1 MMKQAK
7 AVNVAIVGGGPGCK
21 AIMDM
26 IFAEKLNQL
35 HMKLIGVA
43 CTDPEAVGYRY
54 AQEKGIYTTR
64 DYRDFYKFKDL
75 NMIIELTG
83 RTEVANEISRTK
95 PEHVRV
101 MDHVG
106 ARLFW
111 DIFQIEEERIAERER
126 TEEALRKARDE
137 LEKRVEERTSEL
149 SESNTLLKREI
160 AERQHAEEELR
171 KINAEL
177 KNFVHIVS
185 HDLKTPIISIRG
197 FSFRLVK
204 VYREKLGERGR
215 KYIEQID
222 ASARR
227 MEALVSDLLELSRIG
242 QVACTF
248 EDVPSLE
255 IVKNVS
261 SGLQDRLKEKGIEL
275 IVADN
280 LPTIY
285 CDRKRIYQV
294 FENLLINAIKFTGRT
309 SNPKIEIGYEDTGSH
324 IQFYLRDNGIGID
337 PDHHRKIFE
346 MFHRVERTRD
356 EEGTG
361 LGLAIVERI
370 VANHGGNVWVE
381 SEKGKGATF
390 YFTLPKA
397 SSLR

>member
-1 MMKQAK
+1 MGESKV
-7 AVNVAIVGGGPGCK
+7 VNVAIVGGGPGCK

-26 IFAEKLNQL
+26 IFAEKLSQL
-35 HMKLIGVA
+35 HMKLIGLA

-54 AQEKGIYTTR
+54 AQEKGIYATR

-75 NMIIELTG
+75 HMIIELTG
-83 RTEVANEISRTK
+83 RKEVANEISRTK
-95 PEHVRV
+95 PDHVGV
-101 MDHVG
+101 MGHVG

-126 TEEALRKARDE
+126 TEEALRKSRDE
-137 LEKRVEERTSEL
+137 LERRVEQRTSEL

-160 AERQHAEEELR
+160 TERRHAEKDLR
-171 KINAEL
+171 KINANLES
-177 KNFVHIVS
+177 FVHIVS
-185 HDLKTPIISIRG
+185 HDLKTPTISIRG
-197 FSFRLVK
+197 FSSRLLK
-204 VYREKLGERGR
+204 NHQEGLGEKGR
-215 KYIEQID
+215 KYVEQID

-242 QVACTF
+242 QVASTF
-248 EDVPSLE
+248 DDVSSLE

-261 SGLQDRLKEKGIEL
+261 SGLQDRLKDEGIKL
-275 IVADN
+275 VVAHN

-294 FENLLINAIKFTGRT
+294 FENLLVNAIKSTRRAD
-309 SNPKIEIGYEDTGSH
+309 NPRIEIGYRDSGSH
-324 IQFYLRDNGIGID
+324 GQFYLRDNGIGID
-337 PDHHRKIFE
+337 PKHHRKIFE
-346 MFHRVERTRD
+346 IFHRVED

-370 VANHGGNVWVE
+370 VASHGGKVWVE

-390 YFTLPKA
+390 YFTLPKR
-397 SSLR
+397 SSPQ

>member
-1 MMKQAK
+1 MMEQSKV
-7 AVNVAIVGGGPGCK
+7 VNVAIVGGGPGCK

-26 IFAEKLNQL
+26 IFAEKLSQL
-35 HMKLIGVA
+35 HMKLMGVA
-43 CTDPEAVGYRY
+43 CTNPEAVGCRY
-54 AQEKGIYTTR
+54 AREKGIYATR

-95 PEHVRV
+95 PDRVRV

-137 LEKRVEERTSEL
+137 LERRVEERTSEL

-160 AERQHAEEELR
+160 TERRHAEEDLR
-171 KINAEL
+171 KINTDL
-177 KNFVHIVS
+177 KSFVHIIS
-185 HDLKTPIISIRG
+185 HDLKTPTISIRG
-197 FSFRLVK
+197 FSSRLLK
-204 VYREKLGERGR
+204 NYQEQLGERGR
-215 KYIEQID
+215 KYVEQID

-242 QVACTF
+242 QVASTF
-248 EDVPSLE
+248 EDVSSLE
-255 IVKNVS
+255 LVKNVS
-261 SGLQDRLKEKGIEL
+261 SNLQNRLKEKGIKL
-275 IVADN
+275 VVAHN

-294 FENLLINAIKFTGRT
+294 FENLLINAIKFTRRT
-309 SNPKIEIGYEDTGSH
+309 DNPKIEIGYQDRGSDG
-324 IQFYLRDNGIGID
+324 QFYLKDNGIGID
-337 PDHHRKIFE
+337 PEHHRKIFE
-346 MFHRVERTRD
+346 IFHRVERIED

-361 LGLAIVERI
+361 LGLTIVERI
-370 VANHGGNVWVE
+370 VASHGGKVWVE

-390 YFTLPKA
+390 YFTLPKR